1 MGRMMGK
8 MGKMGTMGK
17 MGKLYRHSPIMP
29 ILPILPIIPPILPIP
44 PIIPPIM
51 PIPPIIMPIP
61 PTIPFHPIHPRPI
74 HLLLNT
80 SILQEIPLLP
90 LNQPTNQHI
99 TLMNQRNGYVRDGLI
114 RALLNLLP
122 INSRIQMRLTKRPCL
137 LTTRVIKRPL
147 LQTAHTQI
155 VLIV

>member
-1 MGRMMGK
+1 MGVMGRMGRLMGRMGR
-8 MGKMGTMGK
+8 MGKMGT
-17 MGKLYRHSPIMP
+17 MGKLYRHSPI
-29 ILPILPIIPPILPIP
+29 LPILPIPSIPS
-44 PIIPPIM
+44 
-51 PIPPIIMPIP
+51 IP

-99 TLMNQRNGYVRDGLI
+99 TLMNQRNGYIRDGLI
-114 RALLNLLP
+114 RPLLNLLP
-122 INSRIQMRLTKRPCL
+122 INGRIQMRLTKRPCL